1 MSESPA
7 DLASTLKAENEIL
20 RQRIEAA
27 SAQIDELRAQAVV
40 RQEEIRALAAQLP
53 ERVSRRGVITEMAR
67 NLLRKRP

>member
-27 SAQIDELRAQAVV
+27 SAQIHELRAQAVV